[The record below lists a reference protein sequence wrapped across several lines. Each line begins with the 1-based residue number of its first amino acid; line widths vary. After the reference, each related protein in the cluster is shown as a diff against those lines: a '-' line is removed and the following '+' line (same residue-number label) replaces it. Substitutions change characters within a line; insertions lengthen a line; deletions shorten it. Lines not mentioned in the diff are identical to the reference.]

1 MEPKTYPESKDDQE
15 NTPKEKNKTL
25 ITPLGFETTP
35 VLSFIGK
42 EGIGKGDKLIV
53 VRPEERPEEKRGE
66 RAFNQLKETVEN
78 FSIDVEIEKVVLDTQ
93 DFTGTIL
100 EISNIFKKIEGD
112 IVVNLSGGIRTILV
126 ALTACTVFF
135 HSRIERTYNYEMIER
150 EMKPIELPY
159 VFFDLTENEK
169 SILEKTVEEHP
180 ISYNDLTDSL
190 DLSKSTV
197 SRLTGILENKEL
209 VSCFTVE
216 KQTKVNPT
224 LTGELV
230 ALTFQE

>member
-1 MEPKTYPESKDDQE
+1 MEPKTYPESKDDLE
-15 NTPKEKNKTL
+15 TPEEKNKTL

-135 HSRIERTYNYEMIER
+135 HSRIQRTYNYEMIER
-150 EMKPIELPY
+150 EMKHIELPY

-169 SILEKTVEEHP
+169 SILKKTVEEHP

-224 LTGELV
+224 LTGDLV
-230 ALTFQE
+230 ALTFKD

>member
-1 MEPKTYPESKDDQE
+1 MEPKTYPESKDDIE
-15 NTPKEKNKTL
+15 DTTEEKNKTL

-35 VLSFIGK
+35 VISFIGK

-66 RAFNQLKETVEN
+66 RAFNQLKETVGN
-78 FSIDVEIEKVVLDTQ
+78 FSTDIEIEKIVLDTQ
-93 DFTGTIL
+93 DFTGMIL
-100 EISNIFKKIEGD
+100 EISNVLKKAEGEL
-112 IVVNLSGGIRTILV
+112 VVNLSGGIRTILV

-135 HSRIERTYNYEMIER
+135 HSRIQRTYNYEMIER
-150 EMKPIELPY
+150 EMKHIELPY

-169 SILEKTVEEHP
+169 SILKKTVGEHP
-180 ISYNDLTDSL
+180 LSYNDLTDSL

-230 ALTFQE
+230 ALTFKD

>member
-1 MEPKTYPESKDDQE
+1 MEPNTYTESKDDLE
-15 NTPKEKNKTL
+15 TPEEKNKTL

-78 FSIDVEIEKVVLDTQ
+78 FSIDVDIEKVVLDTQ
-93 DFTGTIL
+93 DFTGMIL

-135 HSRIERTYNYEMIER
+135 HSRIQRTYNYEMIER

-159 VFFDLTENEK
+159 VFYDLTENEK
-169 SILEKTVEEHP
+169 NVLKKTVEEHP
-180 ISYNDLTDSL
+180 ISYNELTDSL
-190 DLSKSTV
+190 ELSKSTV

-230 ALTFQE
+230 ALGFQN

>member
-1 MEPKTYPESKDDQE
+1 MESNTYPESKDDPE
-15 NTPKEKNKTL
+15 DATEEKNKTL

-78 FSIDVEIEKVVLDTQ
+78 FSIDIEIEKVVLDTQ
-93 DFTGTIL
+93 DFTGMIL

-135 HSRIERTYNYEMIER
+135 HSRIQRTYNYEMIER
-150 EMKPIELPY
+150 EMKDIELPY

-169 SILEKTVEEHP
+169 TILGKTVEEHP
-180 ISYNDLTDSL
+180 ISYNELTDSL
-190 DLSKSTV
+190 ELSKSTV
-197 SRLTGILENKEL
+197 SRLTTILENKEL
-209 VSCFTVE
+209 VSSFTVE

-230 ALTFQE
+230 ALTFQD

>member
-1 MEPKTYPESKDDQE
+1 MEPKTYPKSKDGSEDTAE
-15 NTPKEKNKTL
+15 EENKTL

-78 FSIDVEIEKVVLDTQ
+78 FSTDIEIKKVILDTQ
-93 DFTGTIL
+93 DFTGMIL
-100 EISNIFKKIEGD
+100 DISNIFRKIDGE

-135 HSRIERTYNYEMIER
+135 HSRIQRTYNYEMIER
-150 EMKPIELPY
+150 EMKHIELPY
-159 VFFDLTENEK
+159 VFFDLTDNER
-169 SILEKTVEEHP
+169 SILEKTVEDYP
-180 ISYNDLTDSL
+180 IYYNELTSSL
-190 DLSKSTV
+190 ELSKSTV
-197 SRLTGILENKEL
+197 SRLTSRLEDREL
-209 VSCFTVE
+209 VSTLTVE

-230 ALTFQE
+230 ILTFQD